1 MKKNQALISIQ
12 PYFVMESDNF
22 CQHILIENG
31 ISHFFSFSNNSS
43 QDITLPLLVDSC
55 SNLIFEYKDGKVVEC
70 SSKIKGNVLTSLF
83 QNDNWYLLT
92 GEKKTGT
99 IRLYDAKLNE
109 LKDAVLANIK

>member
-55 SNLIFEYKDGKVVEC
+55 SNLIFEYKDGSVRTHWNY
-70 SSKIKGNVLTSLF
+70 S
-83 QNDNWYLLT
+83 
-92 GEKKTGT
+92 
-99 IRLYDAKLNE
+99 
-109 LKDAVLANIK
+109 